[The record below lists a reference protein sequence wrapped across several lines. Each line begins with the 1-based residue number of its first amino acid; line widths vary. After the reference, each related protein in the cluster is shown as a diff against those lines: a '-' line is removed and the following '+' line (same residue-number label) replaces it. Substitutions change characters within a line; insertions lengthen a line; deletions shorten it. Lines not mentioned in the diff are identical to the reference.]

1 MFPDFMKAQSSGG
14 LGLPSFQH
22 NDKQQQW
29 VASERRTA
37 NLIRSLW
44 KGAGEQQR
52 NDPAFLCLLVQCGWT
67 NAGHKSGGE
76 SIRLWRNR
84 NIADYLK
91 APYASDEQLAR
102 SLQAHFRSM
111 SFSKY
116 LSMLGDRTGIALYR
130 NTYRSATL
138 KFLKRHTGKVARAFE
153 QVSTASANV
162 DDKIRRV
169 ATLIESL
176 GKISA
181 AGRHV
186 SPFNGLTPA
195 LSCLDPQHKFPIM
208 NQRTRRLLRS
218 IGMKAD
224 GQGVV
229 ALSKLIG
236 PTYDIKDARELDV
249 YASTEK
255 FPKPKRHIGN
265 NGSADGFKDVGLKS
279 EINSFAQITAKK
291 TVITK
296 LHNKLI
302 NDFRTYLLWRY
313 NIAPKEDRFD
323 ALVFDW
329 KKGRDLLIEAKT
341 ASEGA
346 SGRAQIRQAIGQLY
360 DYRFTFMATNNVDLA
375 VLLLKEPTAH
385 VKNLLASLGIE
396 LLWFKGKGLLGT
408 ISL

>member
-1 MFPDFMKAQSSGG
+1 MKERSSGG
-14 LGLPSFQH
+14 LGLPSFQR

-84 NIADYLK
+84 NIADYLN
-91 APYASDEQLAR
+91 APYASDEQLAQ
-102 SLQAHFRSM
+102 SLQARFRSM
-111 SFSKY
+111 SFSKCV
-116 LSMLGDRTGIALYR
+116 SMLGDRTGIALYR

-138 KFLKRHTGKVARAFE
+138 KFLKQHTGEVARAFK
-153 QVSTASANV
+153 QVSTASANGEG
-162 DDKIRRV
+162 KIRRV

-181 AGRHV
+181 AGRQV
-186 SPFNGLTPA
+186 SPFNGLTPV
-195 LSCLDPQHKFPIM
+195 LSCLDPQRKFPIM
-208 NQRTRRLLRS
+208 NQRTRQLLRS

-224 GQGVV
+224 RQGVV

-236 PTYDIKDARELDV
+236 PDYDIRDARELDV
-249 YASTEK
+249 YANTEK
-255 FPKPKRHIGN
+255 FPKPKPHARRTY
-265 NGSADGFKDVGLKS
+265 SADAFKDVGLKS
-279 EINSFAQITAKK
+279 EINSIAQIAAKK
-291 TVITK
+291 TTIKK

-302 NDFRTYLLWRY
+302 NRLNDYLRWRQKTV
-313 NIAPKEDRFD
+313 KESKFD
-323 ALVFDW
+323 ALVIDW
-329 KKGRDLLIEAKT
+329 KNSRNLLVEAKT
-341 ASEGA
+341 ASDGA

-360 DYRFTFMATNNVDLA
+360 DYRFTFMAKNNVDLA
-375 VLLLKEPTAH
+375 VLLPKEPSAH
-385 VKNLLASLGIE
+385 VQRLLDSLGIE
-396 LLWFKGKGLLGT
+396 VLFFKGKSLMGT
-408 ISL
+408 IHL